1 MLKNIN
7 YPGWELK
14 FFDRAKNY
22 RQYQFDL
29 IKKYIQ
35 GNIAEIGP
43 GNGVSASYYI
53 NLSNKLDLY
62 EPTYKLF
69 KKLQKSFRHQ
79 KKINIFNKEFKKKR
93 KKYNTIL
100 CLDVLEHIKDDHK
113 QINNMYFSIKKH
125 GFLIINVPAFQSLY
139 YQFDKDVGHYRR
151 YRKEDFKKIF
161 QKLKIKN
168 IRYIYYDSI
177 GCLLSLISKI
187 FITNYKN
194 NFEKKIKLWDSLMWF
209 SKILDKIVFNYFGK
223 SLMII
228 IQK

>member
-29 IKKYIQ
+29 IKKYIL
-35 GNIAEIGP
+35 GDVAEIGP
-43 GNGVSASYYI
+43 GNGVCASYYI

-79 KKINIFNKEFKKKR
+79 KKVNIFNKEFKKN

-113 QINNMYFSIKKH
+113 QIENAHFSLKKH

-139 YQFDKDVGHYRR
+139 SQFDKDVGHYRR

-168 IRYIYYDSI
+168 IHYIYYDSI

-194 NFEKKIKLWDSLMWF
+194 NFETKIKLWNSLMWF